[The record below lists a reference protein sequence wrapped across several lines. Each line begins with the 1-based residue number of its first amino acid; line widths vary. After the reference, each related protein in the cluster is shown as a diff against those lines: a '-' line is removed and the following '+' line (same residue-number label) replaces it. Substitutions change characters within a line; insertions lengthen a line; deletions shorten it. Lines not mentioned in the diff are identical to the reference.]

1 MKHSAAFH
9 LGIQLKYS
17 FRSLKYIQR
26 VKPTFANSNAWGK
39 TFVDPFPIS
48 INNFDFLGKSKY
60 LSMICQ
66 EKTRYPKK
74 RALFKKIILV
84 FLNKMFCYG
93 HSKEPSQ
100 QVGMVLD
107 CIDF

>member
-1 MKHSAAFH
+1 MAFRSSRSSHQLKQNVGVGPPLIRACVLASTNGADSGAMKRSAAFH

-17 FRSLKYIQR
+17 FWNLKYIHVLR

-66 EKTRYPKK
+66 E
-74 RALFKKIILV
+74 
-84 FLNKMFCYG
+84 
-93 HSKEPSQ
+93 
-100 QVGMVLD
+100 
-107 CIDF
+107 